1 MLFKGAQFI
10 YLLFVTVVVF
20 IGSFNS
26 VYSQEKESKWFVD
39 NPKPQKIDW
48 DTNYYVSYYEEIT
61 LRWYSSV
68 KYTGFR
74 ILNKDE
80 KQNLLYLSN
89 KNYITGA
96 GVTYSW
102 FTLNIGINY
111 YPLINNDD
119 DVYGFTDYLDLQT
132 HIYLRKFIFDIYA
145 QVYEGNYL
153 ANSANVLSDWPE
165 KDTFQLRPDIT
176 TWTIGF
182 NAQYIFNWK
191 KFSFKAAYNQNE
203 WQKKSAGSWVV
214 GANAFF
220 YINEGDSSLIPQ
232 NLKNTDLFNGLD
244 YKKQSVSNFGLS
256 AGYYYT
262 LVLSKHFFI
271 SAGLAI
277 GPSLGYTWL
286 DNQNI
291 DKTSFSNVA
300 LNLNAMTRV
309 SLGYNSEQFFAG
321 FSFLQQTF
329 LNRIPSD
336 FIWNNFHTG
345 NARIYFVYR
354 FGINKPIKIA
364 NPNYWKLFNK
374 DKDGKKKN

>member
-1 MLFKGAQFI
+1 MQLKLSPFYFI
-10 YLLFVTVVVF
+10 LVLVAICFLRTA
-20 IGSFNS
+20 NS
-26 VYSQEKESKWFVD
+26 VTAQENQSKWFVET
-39 NPKPQKIDW
+39 PKPTVIDW
-48 DTNYYVSYYEEIT
+48 DTNYYEDYYEEIT

-89 KNYITGA
+89 KNYIFGA

-102 FTLNIGINY
+102 FTLNIGLN
-111 YPLINNDD
+111 YPLINNDN
-119 DVYGFTDYLDLQT
+119 DVYGPTNYLDLQT
-132 HIYLRKFIFDIYA
+132 HIYLHKFTFDIYA

-153 ANSANVLSDWPE
+153 ANSANVLSNWPE
-165 KDTFQLRPDIT
+165 KDTFQLRPDIIS
-176 TWTIGF
+176 WTIGF

-220 YINEGDSSLIPQ
+220 YINEGDSSLIPK
-232 NLKNTDLFNGLD
+232 NLKNPNLFNGLE
-244 YKKQSVSNFGLS
+244 YKKQSVTNFGVS

-262 LVLSKHFFI
+262 LVISKHFFI
-271 SAGLAI
+271 SAGIAL
-277 GPSLGYTWL
+277 GPSLGYSWL
-286 DNQNI
+286 DNRNI
-291 DKTSFSNVA
+291 AKTNFSTVA
-300 LNLNAMTRV
+300 LNINAMARA
-309 SLGYNSEQFFAG
+309 SLGYNSEKFFAG

-329 LNRIPSD
+329 LNQIPSD

-345 NARIYFVYR
+345 NARFYFVYR
-354 FGINKPIKIA
+354 FPINKPIKIA

-374 DKDGKKKN
+374 EKSK